1 MQVKQA
7 DITSG
12 TYRRED
18 MLKSGASTFGPQAQ
32 PVSSAKDAGPKK
44 LERRKHQ
51 ISSLYADMK
60 KKEME
65 MMDSRATGMQTK
77 AQTKGKYGW

>member
-1 MQVKQA
+1 MQVKQT

-18 MLKSGASTFGPQAQ
+18 MLKNSTFGPQAQ
-32 PVSSAKDAGPKK
+32 PVSSAKEAGPGKI
-44 LERRKHQ
+44 ERRKHQ

-65 MMDSRATGMQTK
+65 MVDSRATGMQTK